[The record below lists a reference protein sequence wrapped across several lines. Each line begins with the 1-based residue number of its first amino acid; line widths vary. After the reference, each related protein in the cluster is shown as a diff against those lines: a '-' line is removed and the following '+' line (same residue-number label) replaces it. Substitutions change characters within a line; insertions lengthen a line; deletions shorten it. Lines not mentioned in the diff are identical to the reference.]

1 MLIYRPAHLGKWGR
15 GGYACAM
22 SWHVY
27 LLTCADGALYCGVTT
42 DVARRLAEH
51 NAGTAS
57 RCTRARLPVRLAAC
71 APCANKSAALR
82 LEMAVKKR
90 PRAAKLS
97 FLLGHPGAACP
108 ASPCSDS
115 ARPAA
120 ARPAAAGLAAGN
132 PASPRPD
139 SPRPAGGPAT
149 ACADVE
155 PPASGHT
162 ACGRLASPSQPAQ
175 TPELA

>member
-71 APCANKSAALR
+71 APCANKSEALR
-82 LEMAVKKR
+82 LEIAVKKR
-90 PRAAKLS
+90 ARAAKLP

-108 ASPCSDS
+108 DANPPESTCPAS
-115 ARPAA
+115 ARPA
-120 ARPAAAGLAAGN
+120 
-132 PASPRPD
+132 SD
-139 SPRPAGGPAT
+139 I
-149 ACADVE
+149 
-155 PPASGHT
+155 
-162 ACGRLASPSQPAQ
+162 QPAPTQ
-175 TPELA
+175 ELS